1 MTHFTRAR
9 AVLAL
14 LAILVGLGASWAG
27 QTARYF
33 RAECG
38 TSAGYIKLGPDGKY
52 VVIWREHMGVI
63 LTEKGQ
69 WNQNGSAI
77 AFSPTGQ
84 GRGPYQGTV
93 NTHEGRT
100 FLLGHL
106 ITPPGSQ
113 FQLRQP
119 NTNLIKTPK
128 RCRSTCS
135 SRLLSRCIEQNEEDI
150 SVSLSLDPALI
161 FPLSTCS

>member
-1 MTHFTRAR
+1 MAHFTRAR

-14 LAILVGLGASWAG
+14 LAILVGLGTSWAG

-38 TSAGYIKLGPDGKY
+38 TSAGYIKLGSDGKY

-93 NTHEGRT
+93 NTDEGRS
-100 FLLGHL
+100 FLSWASDNA
-106 ITPPGSQ
+106 PGIAIPVASTKHDLDQ
-113 FQLRQP
+113 D
-119 NTNLIKTPK
+119 PK
-128 RCRSTCS
+128 AVPLYVFFETT
-135 SRLLSRCIEQNEEDI
+135 EQMYRTETKRTY
-150 SVSLSLDPALI
+150 P
-161 FPLSTCS
+161 FHYLST